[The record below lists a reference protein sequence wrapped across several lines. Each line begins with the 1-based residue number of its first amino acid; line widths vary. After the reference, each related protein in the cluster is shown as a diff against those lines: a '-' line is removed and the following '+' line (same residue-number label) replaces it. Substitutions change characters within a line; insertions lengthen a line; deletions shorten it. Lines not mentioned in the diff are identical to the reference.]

1 MGWVEGFSAGLA
13 GGHQLGCGGAEA
25 SQPSPDHPDLPMT
38 FANDL
43 GNLPHFLALTKVE
56 YHLLVLVPPLLF
68 IGFGGRDHG
77 I

>member
-1 MGWVEGFSAGLA
+1 MEWVGGFSAGLA
-13 GGHQLGCGGAEA
+13 GCHQLGCGGAEV
-25 SQPSPDHPDLPMT
+25 SQPLPDHPDLPRT
-38 FANDL
+38 FAGDL
-43 GNLPHFLALTKVE
+43 GNLAHFLALIKVE

>member
-1 MGWVEGFSAGLA
+1 MEWVEGFSAGLA
-13 GGHQLGCGGAEA
+13 GGHQFGCGGAEV
-25 SQPSPDHPDLPMT
+25 SRPFPDHPDLPRA
-38 FANDL
+38 FADDL
-43 GNLPHFLALTKVE
+43 GNLAHLLALTKVE